1 MCGTSTCKPRKRR
14 KTRQKTR
21 AITTQRKGDLTAT
34 QKKRGSTATKT
45 RAAEEVCVVEELSF
59 GRKDQYRLMHPA
71 RRADKT
77 KKKRR

>member
-1 MCGTSTCKPRKRR
+1 MQAAKEKEDAAENEGDNHAKKRR
-14 KTRQKTR
+14 LDSH
-21 AITTQRKGDLTAT
+21 A
-34 QKKRGSTATKT
+34 KKRGSTATKT

-59 GRKDQYRLMHPA
+59 GRKDQHRLMHPA